1 MEVVN
6 ASRLLELQHQIPA
19 RDARDF
25 PALADKRE
33 TGHQRILRHGHGV
46 AWANGPPEFRE
57 CHATIVAPVRS
68 IMGSM
73 RNFAALVALVGSLS
87 PALRAQAAL
96 APDVEAGRKRNLAF
110 IQVTELAGS
119 IATDRDNCA
128 KGMEVGIVN
137 RARQRGDQYM
147 PNASETCPAVIKRQ
161 IHDGTALDLYGA
173 ELAKQG
179 GTATPRQLLKSISD
193 AVTKGTG
200 DDVPIGG
207 NKSITLNPPGAF
219 DAGYTMG
226 SLDSG
231 VTMQSLGLSDSRA
244 NAQKLRSIAEGCLDG
259 DNKQPPAPSA
269 CYLAGLALAA
279 QDKHGAAGK

>member
-1 MEVVN
+1 
-6 ASRLLELQHQIPA
+6 
-19 RDARDF
+19 
-25 PALADKRE
+25 
-33 TGHQRILRHGHGV
+33 
-46 AWANGPPEFRE
+46 
-57 CHATIVAPVRS
+57 
-68 IMGSM
+68 M

-110 IQVTELAGS
+110 IQMTELAGS

-161 IHDGTALDLYGA
+161 IHDGTALDLYTA

-179 GTATPRQLLKSISD
+179 GTATPQQLLKSISD
-193 AVTKGTG
+193 AVSSGTT
-200 DDVPIGG
+200 DAVPIGRG
-207 NKSITLNPPGAF
+207 KGIILDASGAF
-219 DAGYTMG
+219 DAGTLMG
-226 SLDSG
+226 YMDNT
-231 VTMQSLGLSDSRA
+231 VTPESLGIVNSPA
-244 NAQKLRSIAEGCLDG
+244 NTQKLRSIAEGCLDSA
-259 DNKQPPAPSA
+259 NKQPPAPSA

-279 QDKHGAAGK
+279 LDKHGAAAK